1 MELRYSLK
9 TDAEE
14 ENRLVRAIGRD
25 MNVSFKHAV
34 VICDNMKGGL
44 MLNNAISHL
53 EAVVALEKTITFRRF
68 NKGIGHRKG
77 LGKDAIGKYPEKA
90 AGEILKILRNIV
102 TNADF
107 KGLDTDSLKIIH
119 IQAQKGITRK
129 RRKPKGR
136 WKLWRTQLVSVQVIA
151 KEI

>member
-1 MELRYSLK
+1 MELHYSLK
-9 TDAEE
+9 TGAEE
-14 ENRLVRAIGRD
+14 ENRLVRAIGRG
-25 MNVSFKHAV
+25 MNISFKHAV
-34 VICDNMKGGL
+34 VISDNLRGV
-44 MLNNAISHL
+44 MLTDAIAHL
-53 EAVVALEKTITFRRF
+53 EAVVALERTITFRRF
-68 NKGIGHRKG
+68 KKGIGHRKG

-107 KGLDTDSLKIIH
+107 KGLDVDSLKLIH

-136 WKLWRTQLVSVQVIA
+136 WKLWRTQLISVQVIA